1 MAQVCMYVIQLSEC
15 AITITQTFGVIAS
28 PGYPQLY
35 RNGIDCTW
43 NIQLSI
49 GQLIQFNF
57 LHFDIYSTMN
67 IW

>member
-1 MAQVCMYVIQLSEC
+1 MYVIQLSEC
-15 AITITQTFGVIAS
+15 AVTITQLFGVITS

-57 LHFDIYSTMN
+57 LHFDVQYVSSC
-67 IW
+67 W